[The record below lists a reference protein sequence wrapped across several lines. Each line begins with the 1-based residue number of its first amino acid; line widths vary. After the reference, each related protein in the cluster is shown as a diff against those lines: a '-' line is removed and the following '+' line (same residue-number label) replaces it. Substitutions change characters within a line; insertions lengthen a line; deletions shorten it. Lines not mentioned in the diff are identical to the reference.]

1 MYNIYPFRA
10 IVPSTKCPYEYE
22 IKNNFLHLKQDIVK
36 NNFKRDCGIKHI
48 LSMMQKN
55 YLVQQKKKGFYCCN
69 ITAPGISTTGLLAL
83 IKVSNIGKIIFEH
96 ERCVDY
102 KRDQYIQYFKK
113 HTLQTSPI
121 ILVHKDMEQ
130 INLALN
136 NIISKQE
143 KFFSITAQ
151 EYKYDLWQLKDIL
164 EYQKL
169 YNKVFKFLIADGHH
183 RIASLSKIDTNADVL
198 VFLVSESNIK
208 SANILREYVNTSD
221 EIKSRLLSSL
231 SENFSI
237 KRLNCVETINVSDK
251 IYIKIDD
258 TIYIVEGSEMFLLK
272 VQVLELLNNEINYV
286 NRKLNFYN
294 MDYESSK
301 DKLIKNTKEIVVFIP
316 AHVLRDDTKYS
327 TFPPHSTLFYPKLPE
342 GLISFLH
349 GLILKIR

>member
-48 LSMMQKN
+48 LSMVQKN
-55 YLVQQKKKGFYCCN
+55 YLVQQKRKGFYCCN

-113 HTLQTSPI
+113 HKLQTSPI
-121 ILVHKDMEQ
+121 ILIHKDMEQ
-130 INLALN
+130 INLVLD

-143 KFFSITAQ
+143 SFFSITDQ
-151 EYKYDLWQLKDIL
+151 EYKYDLWELEDIL

-169 YNKVFKFLIADGHH
+169 YSNVPKFLIADGHH
-183 RIASLSKIDTNADVL
+183 RIASLSKIDTNAYVL

-208 SANILREYVNTSD
+208 SVNILREYVNTTD
-221 EIKSRLLSSL
+221 EMKSRLLFSFSKD
-231 SENFSI
+231 FSI
-237 KRLNCVETINVSDK
+237 KELNCMETINISDK
-251 IYIKIDD
+251 IYIKIDN
-258 TIYIVEGSEMFLLK
+258 TIYVVEGSEIFLLRL
-272 VQVLELLNNEINYV
+272 QVLELLNNEVNYF

-294 MDYESSK
+294 IDYQSSK
-301 DKLIKNTKEIVVFIP
+301 DKLINNTKEIVVFIP
-316 AHVLRDDTKYS
+316 AYVLKDDIKY
-327 TFPPHSTLFYPKLPE
+327 FICPPHSTLFYPKLPE
-342 GLISFLH
+342 GLVSFFT
-349 GLILKIR
+349 